1 MKNVKELVNKQ
12 KQDEKMIHVINY
24 MFAITIMLLVGTH
37 MLGILNISTYIYEP
51 LLMVLSIS
59 QAMLN
64 WKKLKWFI

>member
-37 MLGILNISTYIYEP
+37 MLGILKISRYIYEP